1 MIAGRIQ
8 SLDVAHRQA
17 VIRTEEAQEVTVTF
31 PEGAII
37 EVAEPETMGTK
48 GGELADLREGF
59 YVEVEV
65 ATHDSASS
73 CTCAALVCVS

>member
-1 MIAGRIQ
+1 MIEGRIT

-17 VIRTEEAQEVTVTF
+17 VIRTEDARELTVTF

-37 EVAEPETMGTK
+37 EVAEPETMGTI
-48 GGELADLREGF
+48 GGALADLREGF

-65 ATHDSASS
+65 ATHDSAGS